1 MVLTLLGAAGF
12 AQTVATPPTVQTSG
26 PAAFALAPG
35 QSASLRVQVRDSA
48 GAAVAGASVIFHGP
62 ADLGG
67 GSFDGA
73 APGEPFLV
81 VQSDASGIATATFRT
96 GPAPGVLSIGAS
108 TGDAIRSAVF
118 AISTVQTASPP
129 AAGAEAVRAAVQ
141 LLYPA
146 GASVLNGPYLLPAG
160 ATVLP
165 AHPERRA
172 ATGVPMVTKT
182 PAWFFWMD
190 DAPESRFQHPVRFIL
205 LDAEKPAADAAASAT
220 IAPVNWWPLV
230 VLPGQPRPVSL
241 LPSGDTLLLG
251 GAASASAASGQP
263 KFHSL
268 FRLAKVP
275 PEQACAIIVHGP
287 DAPGSPAD
295 VLRFRDYMLGQN
307 VAAPGNVL
315 MNTPLITTAPDGP
328 RKSIT
333 RADLQRLID
342 EAAKKN
348 CKKLYFYYSGHGTS
362 KDDGAGMVLVNEAGD
377 GTDVLSYEELARMM
391 QPLKGAELCMIVDA
405 CFSGQVIDWFR
416 GKGYRGA
423 IVTGSDADNVAYGTR
438 GPNGF
443 GYVTF
448 HVLLA
453 LQNPA
458 ADANKDG
465 EISFDE
471 ALSHAKNGATPFFKD
486 RFSKANPLHGTI
498 EETGVRQAPTKG
510 DYQPVPG
517 TYTIPILRPK
527 DVSLAVAY
535 YATVR
540 SQAPSVVTFAGGQTA
555 SVTVPPGMQSLQIAY
570 QALVEGVAP
579 YDVEGEDASS
589 GQKYRGNNA
598 IEIGRF
604 AVEPR
609 RIIMFVGE
617 NKELKIT
624 RFGYWFG
631 KQAGQFRFTSQNP
644 SIASVTTLFA
654 YDADTRAVPGVVTGH
669 SPGETKVLVSDSNM
683 DWRKLEVEVIVL
695 SPIPPPPPPVCPD
708 SVVTDMDFQVQ
719 QDPGGHRNYIMLDKA
734 RVTLTRTGNNFT
746 MTSNQG
752 QVPRI
757 TGTVNPANCTFSGSG
772 TATEEIANTP
782 GVLAE
787 VIDGKFLSGNPPG
800 SEPWG
805 SGPTNSMQFTYR
817 LGGNGVFYG
826 GHPTTYQAT
835 GPVSDPGCVAR
846 TSPNQVTIPAAGGIV
861 KLPVDAPEKCS
872 WTATVI
878 GAPTAWLDPRTPT
891 SGTGKGEVTYRAAPL
906 TAPGTPRIA
915 TIYLGAGDESKLTV
929 TQTPPAPNQPAI
941 AGVVNGATFGGGI
954 TGSTW
959 VSIMGSNLSTTTR
972 LWHEGDFMGS
982 ALPTALDGVS
992 VLFGGTPGYPSY
1004 ISPSQINVLLPDTIP
1019 PGPVNVIVQ
1028 TPQGMSLPFS
1038 TVVNDSAPALFV
1050 FDPAGRLYPAA
1061 VHPDGAYLGPPGL
1074 FPGAA
1079 TRPAAP
1085 NDVVMFFGT
1094 GCGGTNPPTPAGQLH
1109 APAPLDTKAIATIG
1123 VQYAPVEYAGKVA
1136 PGLCQFNIRI
1146 PEVGEGEHKLDIRVD
1161 GLPIQEGL
1169 LIPVSQRY

>member
-263 KFHSL
+263 KFPSL

-295 VLRFRDYMLGQN
+295 VLRFRDYVLGQN
-307 VAAPGNVL
+307 VVAPGNIL
-315 MNTPLITTAPDGP
+315 LNAPLTTVAPDGP

-362 KDDGAGMVLVNEAGD
+362 KDDGAGIVLVNEAGD
-377 GTDVLSYEELARMM
+377 GTDVLPYEDLARMM

-405 CFSGQVIDWFR
+405 CYSGQLIDWFR

-423 IVTGSDADNVAYGTR
+423 ILTGSDADNVAYGTR

-443 GYVTF
+443 GYVTY

-453 LQNPA
+453 LQDSA

-471 ALSHAKNGATPFFKD
+471 ALTHAKNGATPFFKS
-486 RFSKANPLHGTI
+486 RFSKANPLHSAIQG
-498 EETGVRQAPTKG
+498 TGVREAPTKG
-510 DYQPVPG
+510 DYQPIPG
-517 TYTIPILRPK
+517 TYMISVLRPK
-527 DVSLAVAY
+527 DVPLLAAY
-535 YATVR
+535 QATVR
-540 SQAPSVVTFAGGQTA
+540 SQAPSIVTFGGGQTA
-555 SVTVPPGMQSLQIAY
+555 SVTIPPGMQSFPIVY

-579 YDVEGEDASS
+579 YDLEGEDASS
-589 GQKYRGNNA
+589 GLKYRGSNA

-604 AVEPR
+604 AVGPR
-609 RIIMFVGE
+609 RIIMFVGGS
-617 NKELKIT
+617 KELKIT
-624 RFGYWFG
+624 RFGYWLG
-631 KQAGQFRFTSQNP
+631 KQKGEFKFTSQNP
-644 SIASVTTLFA
+644 SIASVPAAHA
-654 YDADTRAVPGVVTGH
+654 YEADTPEVTIVVKGL

-683 DWRKLEVEVIVL
+683 GWRNLEVEVIVL
-695 SPIPPPPPPVCPD
+695 SPVPPPPPPVCPD
-708 SVVTDMDFQVQ
+708 SVVTDMTFQVQ

-734 RVTLTRTGNNFT
+734 RVNFTRTGNNFT
-746 MTSNQG
+746 LTSNQG

-757 TGTVNPANCTFSGSG
+757 TGTVNLATCTFSGSG
-772 TATEEIANTP
+772 TATDEIANTP

-787 VIDGKFLSGNPPG
+787 VIDGKFLGGSPPG
-800 SEPWG
+800 SQPWG
-805 SGPTNSMQFTYR
+805 SGPTNSIQFTYR

-826 GHPTTYQAT
+826 GHPTTYQAS
-835 GPVSDPGCVAR
+835 GPVMNQLCVV
-846 TSPNQVTIPAAGGIV
+846 TPSPTQVTLPALGGDFKISI
-861 KLPVDAPEKCS
+861 DAPDGCS
-872 WTATVI
+872 WQATPVVDWLQPLS
-878 GAPTAWLDPRTPT
+878 PTI
-891 SGTGKGEVTYRAAPL
+891 GTGKGEVTYRTAPL
-906 TAPGTPRIA
+906 TTPGTPRTT
-915 TIYLGAGDESKLTV
+915 TITIGFGASARDVTV
-929 TQTPPAPNQPAI
+929 TQTPPAPTQPAI

-959 VSIMGSNLSTTTR
+959 VTIMGSNLSTTTR
-972 LWHEGDFMGS
+972 LWHEGDFNGP
-982 ALPTALDGVS
+982 ALPTAIDGVS

-1019 PGPVNVIVQ
+1019 PGPVNVTVQ

-1038 TVVNDSAPALFV
+1038 TVVNDAAPALFA
-1050 FDPAGRLYPAA
+1050 FDPAGRRYPAA
-1061 VHPDGAYLGPPGL
+1061 VHPDGTYLGPPGL
-1074 FPGAA
+1074 FPGVT
-1079 TRPAAP
+1079 TRPATP
-1085 NDVVMFFGT
+1085 NDVIMFFGT
-1094 GCGGTNPPTPAGQLH
+1094 GCRDTDPPSPAGQLH
-1109 APAPLDTKAIATIG
+1109 APAPLATPAVATIG
-1123 VQYAPVEYAGKVA
+1123 VQYAPVEFAGKVG

-1146 PEVGEGEHKLDIRVD
+1146 PEVGEGEHPLEIRVD
-1161 GLPIQEGL
+1161 GLPTQGGILLPVIQ
-1169 LIPVSQRY
+1169 R